1 MNEQTDKVNYSN
13 LQKQMSRRKHNKSK
27 PQNLYF
33 HILSTRIYVN
43 VSLA

>member
-13 LQKQMSRRKHNKSK
+13 HQKQMSRRKYNKSK

-33 HILSTRIYVN
+33 HILSTHVYVN
-43 VSLA
+43 VFLA